1 MRISFFRFAAQFF
14 HKTIRIK
21 LKFDDEFQGILRNFK
36 LIIYFTSNDVR
47 EKKSFL
53 NKEKLL
59 KLKNFQLYF
68 KFIWTN
74 LKLPI

>member
-14 HKTIRIK
+14 HRTISIK

-47 EKKSFL
+47 EKKIFFKQRKTSQI
-53 NKEKLL
+53 EKFSALL
-59 KLKNFQLYF
+59 
-68 KFIWTN
+68 
-74 LKLPI
+74 